1 MMIRLWLYHALTWRW
16 SKLIKTQET
25 PIVPTMSAE
34 DLAFIER
41 IAKRIYDTGF
51 ITPAVFALEMVKPLA
66 LLGSHTMIFFGP
78 VVSAFIKADG
88 YYKAAELFEEPSNV
102 ELLISRLEQLEQEH
116 KNKQTEKH
124 SER

>member
-16 SKLIKTQET
+16 SKLIKTQEI

>member
-1 MMIRLWLYHALTWRW
+1 VSNTISQVKIKESLVEGAL
-16 SKLIKTQET
+16 SK
-25 PIVPTMSAE
+25 E

-41 IAKRIYDTGF
+41 IAKRIYDSGF
-51 ITPAVFALEMVKPLA
+51 ITAAVFTLEMVKPLA

-78 VVSAFIKADG
+78 VVSAFINADG